1 MDKRREIRK
10 RTLSA
15 AECLFQFFAF
25 DTLPDAFYIR
35 IRFCDFAYR
44 TPGIAASSSWRRH
57 GISLFLATVREQQ
70 TTHLGQAHAP
80 MAATSIKS
88 PSRKDP
94 SPSARRIKPAEIAD
108 EVQDLVASTQV
119 IDIHTH
125 LFSPAFGK
133 IGLWGID
140 ELLTYHYLEAEF
152 FRSSDTT
159 PEEYWKLSKTER
171 ADAIWKALFVENS
184 PISES
189 TRGIISVLSAFG
201 LPTDASGL
209 PEARRFFAGQSIE
222 SHIRNV
228 FRIAGVSDVVM
239 TNDPLDPEERPV
251 WMGGGQ
257 NHPQFHPVLRLDRIL
272 WGWPQHWQQLA
283 SEGYSVD
290 EHASGKSVAE
300 VRRFLA
306 DWHKRMRPLY
316 MAVSLADAFQFPDD
330 TVTSKLLRESVLP
343 SCREFGLPMSL
354 MIGVRR
360 QVNPRLRLAGDAV
373 GKGDMR
379 AVENLC
385 RSFPDNRF
393 LASVLS
399 RENQHELAVY
409 ARKFNNLMPFGCWW
423 FLNNPSIVEEIT
435 RERIELLGTSFIPQ
449 HSDARVL
456 EQVIYKWQNT
466 RRTLA
471 PILANAYRLLQADGA
486 EITRQKIQRDVN
498 RLFRANFEKWTRLR
512 AA

>member
-1 MDKRREIRK
+1 
-10 RTLSA
+10 
-15 AECLFQFFAF
+15 
-25 DTLPDAFYIR
+25 
-35 IRFCDFAYR
+35 
-44 TPGIAASSSWRRH
+44 
-57 GISLFLATVREQQ
+57 
-70 TTHLGQAHAP
+70 
-80 MAATSIKS
+80 MAATSVKS
-88 PSRKDP
+88 PNRKEVP
-94 SPSARRIKPAEIAD
+94 SSARRIKPAEIAD
-108 EVQDLVASTQV
+108 EALDVLASTQV

-125 LFSPAFGK
+125 LYSPAFGR

-152 FRSSDTT
+152 FRSSDAT
-159 PEEYWKLSKTER
+159 PEEYWKLSKIER

-184 PISES
+184 PVSES
-189 TRGIISVLSAFG
+189 TRGVIAVLSAFG
-201 LPTDASGL
+201 LPTEASGL
-209 PEARRFFAGQSIE
+209 QEARRFFAAQSIE
-222 SHIRNV
+222 THIRKV
-228 FRIAGVSDVVM
+228 LQIAGISDVVM
-239 TNDPLDPEERPV
+239 TNDPLDPEERAV

-257 NHPQFHPVLRLDRIL
+257 NHPQFHAVLRLDRIL

-283 SEGYSVD
+283 SEGYAVD
-290 EHASGKSVAE
+290 EHGSGKSVSE

-316 MAVSLADAFQFPDD
+316 MAVSLADTFQFPDES
-330 TVTSKLLRESVLP
+330 VTGKLLSEAVLP
-343 SCREFGLPMSL
+343 SCRELGLPMSL

-373 GKGDMR
+373 GKADLR

-393 LASVLS
+393 LVSVLS

-423 FLNNPSIVEEIT
+423 FLNNPSIVEEVT
-435 RERIELLGTSFIPQ
+435 RERMELLGTSFIPQ

-471 PILANAYRLLQADGA
+471 PILANAYQLLHADGA

-498 RLFRANFEKWTRLR
+498 RLFRANFEKWTGSLR
-512 AA
+512 A